1 MGAMMRV
8 RMLVAAVAATLGLLT
23 AAIAAQA
30 QVARHTGRVTV
41 ASLQCGYAGSDPWYP
56 DICSFYLF
64 FARQSWIGGLTRPVI
79 TFLPNLSPPCPGSG
93 CITGEGAR
101 GQLSLIFAKLSLTA
115 SVSGSPGGR

>member
-41 ASLQCGYAGSDPWYP
+41 ASLH
-56 DICSFYLF
+56 
-64 FARQSWIGGLTRPVI
+64 
-79 TFLPNLSPPCPGSG
+79 
-93 CITGEGAR
+93 R
-101 GQLSLIFAKLSLTA
+101 G
-115 SVSGSPGGR
+115 